1 MFASLPLHPLVVHVP
16 VLLLPVSAVCTVIL
30 AVKPSLINKWAAALT
45 VLVAVGFGGA
55 FLATQTGE
63 ELEDSLREGGEK
75 ISETLHDH
83 AELGEQARTL
93 AFGLLVIVA
102 AMWFLGRKDYAWKRS
117 WMMPVLRV
125 LGVVVAIAVGYVTYR
140 TGHTGATSVWND

>member
-83 AELGEQARTL
+83 SELGDQTRTL
-93 AFGLLVIVA
+93 AFALLVVVA
-102 AMWFLGRKDYAWKRS
+102 ALWILGRKDYAWKRS

>member
-1 MFASLPLHPLVVHVP
+1 MLASLPLHPLVVHVP
-16 VLLLPVSAVCTVIL
+16 VLVLPVSAVCAIIF
-30 AVKPSLINKWAAALT
+30 AAKPSLIGKWGLAAT
-45 VLVAVGFGGA
+45 VMATVGLGGA

-63 ELEDSLREGGEK
+63 ELEDSLREGGER
-75 ISETLHDH
+75 ISETLRDH

-93 AFGLLVIVA
+93 AFGLVVVLA
-102 AMWFLGRKDYAWKRS
+102 AMWLLNRKQYSWKRS

-125 LGVVVAIAVGYVTYR
+125 AAIVVAIAVTYFTYR